1 MADRHR
7 RKPVSIRFTDDERR
21 WLTEQSHKNG
31 EAVQAIVKRAVRDLR
46 ARHGTTER
54 PLR

>member
-7 RKPVSIRFTDDERR
+7 RKPISIRFTDDERR

-31 EAVQAIVKRAVRDLR
+31 EAVQAIVIRAVREFR
-46 ARHGTTER
+46 ARYGTNQR
-54 PLR
+54 PLG

>member
-21 WLTEQSHKNG
+21 WLTEQSRKNG
-31 EAVQAIVKRAVRDLR
+31 EAVQAIIMRAVRELR
-46 ARHGTTER
+46 ARDGTNQR
-54 PLR
+54 PLG